1 MSRVSVELLPDAPAA
16 EVLTA
21 IRAADDSAIDTVF
34 CVDEI
39 YHRDAWGLLAAAAR
53 ETSRVRLAPGVA
65 HVTLRDPLLVAQ
77 QLATLDELSQGR
89 AAAAFSVGN
98 LAMLEQFGRDPA
110 GLHPVHRLREAHR
123 AMRSLLDTGAVE
135 LDGEFFQ
142 YRGVFT
148 VARPVAR
155 RVPLLLGAMSGPL
168 VLRLAGEV
176 ADGVY
181 AACSFSHE
189 ALTFLI
195 DNVRIGAEEAG
206 RDLAQLDLC
215 VSLTAAV
222 ADDPVAARRAARL
235 KAAFYLPSMPQALIE
250 RHGVPFSEIE
260 PINAAF
266 ARGDVADA
274 LRRTPDELA
283 DRFCVAGTP
292 EEVADRINR
301 DFLPAG
307 FNHVSLALA
316 DAEIPRAWAGIEI
329 SGPAVA
335 LRAGQADRRS
345 GDPARHRLRGS
356 GARQVRCR
364 ANAIIRST
372 PSSPRSTARDPRRRS
387 LSRYACR
394 QARPARQPPGGA

>member
-1 MSRVSVELLPDAPAA
+1 MSRVSVELLPDASAA

-77 QLATLDELSQGR
+77 QLATLDELSHGR

-110 GLHPVHRLREAHR
+110 ELHPVRRLREAHR

-135 LDGEFFQ
+135 LDGEFFR
-142 YRGVFT
+142 YHGVFT
-148 VARPVAR
+148 LARPVAR

-181 AACSFSHE
+181 AACSFSRE
-189 ALTFLI
+189 ALAFLI
-195 DNVRIGAEEAG
+195 DNVRIGADKAG
-206 RDLAQLDLC
+206 RDMAGLDLC

-222 ADDPVAARRAARL
+222 ADDPEAA
-235 KAAFYLPSMPQALIE
+235 
-250 RHGVPFSEIE
+250 
-260 PINAAF
+260 
-266 ARGDVADA
+266 
-274 LRRTPDELA
+274 
-283 DRFCVAGTP
+283 
-292 EEVADRINR
+292 
-301 DFLPAG
+301 
-307 FNHVSLALA
+307 
-316 DAEIPRAWAGIEI
+316 
-329 SGPAVA
+329 
-335 LRAGQADRRS
+335 
-345 GDPARHRLRGS
+345 
-356 GARQVRCR
+356 GAPLV
-364 ANAIIRST
+364 
-372 PSSPRSTARDPRRRS
+372 
-387 LSRYACR
+387 
-394 QARPARQPPGGA
+394 

>member
-1 MSRVSVELLPDAPAA
+1 LPVRVSVELLPDASAA

-21 IRAADDSAIDTVF
+21 IRAADESAIDTVF

-77 QLATLDELSQGR
+77 QLATLDELSEGR

-98 LAMLEQFGRDPA
+98 LAMLEQFGHDPA
-110 GLHPVHRLREAHR
+110 ELHPVRRLREAHC

-135 LDGEFFQ
+135 LDGEFFR

-148 VARPVAR
+148 VARPAQ
-155 RVPLLLGAMSGPL
+155 RVPLLLAAMSGPL

-189 ALTFLI
+189 ALRFLI
-195 DNVRIGAEEAG
+195 DNVRIGAEKAG
-206 RDLAQLDLC
+206 RDLLQLDLC
-215 VSLTAAV
+215 ISLTAAL

-250 RHGVPFSEIE
+250 RHGVPFSEVE

-274 LRRTPDELA
+274 LRRTTDELA
-283 DRFCVAGTP
+283 DRFCIAGTP
-292 EEVADRINR
+292 EEVAERINR
-301 DFLPAG
+301 DILPVG

-316 DAEIPRAWAGIEI
+316 DAEIPRAWAGTEI
-329 SGPAVA
+329 PRLPTLSEQVR
-335 LRAGQADRRS
+335 LIADRVIPLIT
-345 GDPARHRLRGS
+345 G
-356 GARQVRCR
+356 
-364 ANAIIRST
+364 
-372 PSSPRSTARDPRRRS
+372 
-387 LSRYACR
+387 
-394 QARPARQPPGGA
+394 

>member
-1 MSRVSVELLPDAPAA
+1 M
-16 EVLTA
+16 
-21 IRAADDSAIDTVF
+21 
-34 CVDEI
+34 
-39 YHRDAWGLLAAAAR
+39 LA
-53 ETSRVRLAPGVA
+53 
-65 HVTLRDPLLVAQ
+65 
-77 QLATLDELSQGR
+77 
-89 AAAAFSVGN
+89 
-98 LAMLEQFGRDPA
+98 QFGCDPA
-110 GLHPVHRLREAHR
+110 ELHPVRRLREAHR

-135 LDGEFFQ
+135 LDGEFFR

-195 DNVRIGAEEAG
+195 DNVRIGAEKAG

-215 VSLTAAV
+215 ISLTAAV
-222 ADDPVAARRAARL
+222 ADDPAAARRAARL

-250 RHGVPFSEIE
+250 RHGVPFSEIK
-260 PINAAF
+260 PISAAF

-292 EEVADRINR
+292 EEVAERISR
-301 DFLPAG
+301 EFLPAG

-316 DAEIPRAWAGIEI
+316 DAEIPRAWAGTEI
-329 SGPAVA
+329 PGLPTLSEQVR
-335 LRAGQADRRS
+335 LIADRVIPLVT
-345 GDPARHRLRGS
+345 G
-356 GARQVRCR
+356 
-364 ANAIIRST
+364 
-372 PSSPRSTARDPRRRS
+372 
-387 LSRYACR
+387 
-394 QARPARQPPGGA
+394 

>member
-1 MSRVSVELLPDAPAA
+1 MFRVSVELLPDAPAA

-77 QLATLDELSQGR
+77 QLATLDELSDGR

-98 LAMLEQFGRDPA
+98 FAMLAQFGRDPA
-110 GLHPVHRLREAHR
+110 ELHPVRRLREAHR

-135 LDGEFFQ
+135 LDGEFFR

-148 VARPVAR
+148 VARPIAR

-181 AACSFSHE
+181 AACSFSQE

-195 DNVRIGAEEAG
+195 DNVRIGAEKAG
-206 RDLAQLDLC
+206 RDLAELDLC

-260 PINAAF
+260 PISAAF
-266 ARGDVADA
+266 ARGDVAGA
-274 LRRTPDELA
+274 LRRTPAELA

-292 EEVADRINR
+292 EEVADRISR
-301 DFLPAG
+301 EFLPAG

-316 DAEIPRAWAGIEI
+316 DAEIPRAWAGTEI
-329 SGPAVA
+329 PGLPTLSEQVR
-335 LRAGQADRRS
+335 LIADRVIPLVT
-345 GDPARHRLRGS
+345 G
-356 GARQVRCR
+356 
-364 ANAIIRST
+364 
-372 PSSPRSTARDPRRRS
+372 
-387 LSRYACR
+387 
-394 QARPARQPPGGA
+394 